1 MEYALSQSI
10 KSTQDECIVV
20 GFCSDTQF
28 GEQLSNCPAEFVKQL
43 TQLSKKIHEKGDCLW
58 QTAIDSPSV
67 LLFHCGNQN
76 EFDAAALSKNLIDIA
91 QLIIKQKVKSIQISL
106 PPVIDHSPDWQIKQM
121 LLGVNGQCYEF
132 NDFKTAN
139 KKNIALK
146 SVVFCLPEASET
158 ALNTA
163 KAIAEGMKLTRWLGD
178 LPANHCTPTF
188 IAEQAKNLAKQHS
201 SIKVN
206 VFGREEMQKLGMGAL
221 LAVAQGS
228 IEPPRFIEI
237 AYTGAEKQ
245 APVVLVGKGVT
256 FDSGGLSLKAA
267 NAMEEMKYDMCGAA
281 SVLGTIKACALLKLP
296 INIVGLIPSTEN
308 LPSGSAIKPGD
319 VVTSLSGQTIEII
332 NTDAEGRLILADA
345 LTYAERFKPSFVI
358 DLATL
363 TGAMIISL
371 GYVATGF
378 MTTDDQL
385 AGVITKASIESNDK
399 AWRLPLDNAY
409 QQALDSPVADMLNS
423 TFDRSAGSITAA
435 CFLSRFTKNY
445 RWAHLDI
452 AGTAWI
458 SGKNRQATGRPVPLL
473 VELLLHV
480 IHTR

>member
-1 MEYALSQSI
+1 MDYALSRSI
-10 KSTQDECIVV
+10 EINKNDCVVV
-20 GFCSDTQF
+20 GFCSDTEF
-28 GEQLSNCPAEFVKQL
+28 NHLLSKCSPSF
-43 TQLSKKIHEKGDCLW
+43 TQQITDLSKKLSIKGDWSW
-58 QTAIDSPSV
+58 QTGLNTPSI
-67 LLFHCGNQN
+67 LLFHCGLQR
-76 EFDAAALSKNLIDIA
+76 EFDAAALSKNLMDIT
-91 QLIIKQKVKSIQISL
+91 QLIIKQKVTSVQISL
-106 PPVIDHSPDWQIKQM
+106 PAVIDHSPDWQIKQM
-121 LLGVNGQCYEF
+121 LLGVDGQCYEF

-139 KKNIALK
+139 KKNITLK
-146 SVVFCLPEASET
+146 SVDFCLPEASET
-158 ALNTA
+158 ALDT
-163 KAIAEGMKLTRWLGD
+163 AIATTEGVRLTRWLGD

-201 SIKVN
+201 NIKVN
-206 VFGREEMQKLGMGAL
+206 VLGREEMQKLGMGAL

-237 AYTGAEKQ
+237 SYSGAMQE

-256 FDSGGLSLKAA
+256 FDAGGISLKPASS
-267 NAMEEMKYDMCGAA
+267 MEEMKYDMCGAA
-281 SVLGTIKACALLKLP
+281 SVLGTIKVCALLKLP
-296 INIVGLIPSTEN
+296 INVIGLIPSTEN

-345 LTYAERFKPSFVI
+345 LTYAERFNPSMVI

-363 TGAMIISL
+363 TGAMIIAL
-371 GYVATGF
+371 GYVNSGF
-378 MTTDDQL
+378 MTADDQL
-385 AGVITKASIESNDK
+385 AAIITKAAAESNDK

-409 QQALDSPVADMLNS
+409 QEALESPVADMLNS

-452 AGTAWI
+452 AGTAWV
-458 SGKNRQATGRPVPLL
+458 SGKKRQATGRPVPLL

-480 IHTR
+480 IHSR